1 MTGPVNTPGVP
12 GSKGALVPG
21 ADALLSV
28 TVTGD
33 EAMVRLGRWV
43 GECLDSPFHVALQGD
58 LGAGK
63 TTLARGIL
71 RGAGHPG
78 NVKSPTYT
86 LVESYQLPSV
96 CIHHFDL
103 YRLHDPE
110 ELEFMGIRDYFA
122 DDTVVLVEWSKNG
135 LGILPQPDIQLNV
148 EKSGSC
154 REVLFFHFNERGRAL
169 LEALA
174 KRVAEATDTDIARNS

>member
-1 MTGPVNTPGVP
+1 MTSPANTPGAPAPSATGVP
-12 GSKGALVPG
+12 GGG
-21 ADALLSV
+21 ALLSV
-28 TVTGD
+28 TVTGE
-33 EAMVRLGRWV
+33 EAMVRLGRWI
-43 GECLDSPFHVALQGD
+43 GEQVESPFHVMLEGD

-86 LVESYQLPSV
+86 LVESYDLPTF
-96 CIHHFDL
+96 CAHHFDL
-103 YRLHDPE
+103 YRLRDPE
-110 ELEFMGIRDYFA
+110 ELEFMGIRDYFSG
-122 DDTVVLVEWSKNG
+122 DTVVLVEWSKNG

-148 EKSGSC
+148 GKSGSC

-174 KRVAEATDTDIARNS
+174 KRVAEAAETDIARNS